1 MFVSRRRWS
10 REAIKSLT
18 LEDRSTHTNTTAGA
32 CLFLRSSTEGR
43 GRDTAFFFFSFTSVL
58 FLLIVVLFLIHI
70 FSRLSLSFPVDFAFF
85 VSFGMSLVS
94 LIIGIAFGSLS
105 FLYSVLLFSL
115 LLFPFIC
122 LSFFLVLRFCTSLFL
137 LFSHPSSSVWC
148 MRLNKERKG
157 ENYINK
163 NNKNK
168 I

>member
-70 FSRLSLSFPVDFAFF
+70 FSRLSLSFPVDFGFF
-85 VSFGMSLVS
+85 VSFDMSLVS

-105 FLYSVLLFSL
+105 SFFILSYCFLSCSFLLSV
-115 LLFPFIC
+115 I
-122 LSFFLVLRFCTSLFL
+122 FFLVLRFCTSLFL
-137 LFSHPSSSVWC
+137 LFSQPSSVWVWGWIK
-148 MRLNKERKG
+148 RKKER
-157 ENYINK
+157 I
-163 NNKNK
+163 